1 MIAEGVERD
10 DQLDALRALGCEQ
23 AQGWLFTRALDADD
37 AREAL
42 LAGTRCALT
51 GLTWYSER

>member
-23 AQGWLFTRALDADD
+23 AQGWLFTRALDADH

-42 LAGTRCALT
+42 LAGAVAR
-51 GLTWYSER
+51 